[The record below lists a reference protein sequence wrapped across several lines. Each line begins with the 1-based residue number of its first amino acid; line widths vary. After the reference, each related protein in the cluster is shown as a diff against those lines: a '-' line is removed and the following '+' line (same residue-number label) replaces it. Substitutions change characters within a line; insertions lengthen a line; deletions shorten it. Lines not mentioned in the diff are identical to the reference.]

1 VLPLRLV
8 SNVKRSFQ
16 RRGVASGTAADGA
29 PPQCRFRV
37 GEEPT
42 AGVPQEAPCSY
53 DRRLGLAGE
62 STMGDHADRSGRR
75 DCSWPVAIVQH
86 NGSAPASDYCF
97 TAPERLLAPSMSANA
112 SALTMPR
119 SAVAMLLECA
129 VVRFR
134 GAEPEC
140 CWAWK
145 GEAVPGIPSCRCQ
158 SCVRAYGP
166 QVGIRPAGVTKEGP
180 PPSTAGGHPQRK

>member
-1 VLPLRLV
+1 M
-8 SNVKRSFQ
+8 
-16 RRGVASGTAADGA
+16 
-29 PPQCRFRV
+29 
-37 GEEPT
+37 
-42 AGVPQEAPCSY
+42 
-53 DRRLGLAGE
+53 LAG
-62 STMGDHADRSGRR
+62 DA
-75 DCSWPVAIVQH
+75 CSWAVAIVQH

-112 SALTMPR
+112 SVLTMPR

-145 GEAVPGIPSCRCQ
+145 AVVGADSAGAVPSPAATAA
-158 SCVRAYGP
+158 VRVSSACS
-166 QVGIRPAGVTKEGP
+166 RSRFATT
-180 PPSTAGGHPQRK
+180 S